1 MEISHETDAF
11 LVSAVAEVRIWTFN
25 GKEPCPFLA
34 RRSMSALN
42 TALLDEEQ
50 WVEDIHPG
58 DFERVIKCYADATND
73 SCPFRITYRIRG
85 AHGEYTWF
93 VDVGLPVFA
102 PDGAYEGHVGTLI
115 PTTGPPKSWRRLRS
129 VGRRNDD

>member
-1 MEISHETDAF
+1 MDVGYETDPF
-11 LVSAVAEVRIWTFN
+11 LVSVVAEVRIWTFDS
-25 GKEPCPFLA
+25 KEPCPFLA
-34 RRSMSALN
+34 RKSMNAHHSALH
-42 TALLDEEQ
+42 DEEQ

-58 DFERVIKCYADATND
+58 DFERVIKCYADATSD
-73 SCPFRITYRIRG
+73 GCPFRITYRMRD

-115 PTTGPPKSWRRLRS
+115 PTSAPPKSWRRLRS
-129 VGRRNDD
+129 IGRRGDN